1 MYPIEPGEYTPIL
14 FIPGLNGVVYPEV
27 YSTVSAR
34 IASFGY
40 VLIEVDLYW
49 PVEDTLLDEQSIVG
63 INKRSDFILED
74 VDNLKR
80 NPELAFKVLDW
91 VRDKISYCFECITL
105 LFRSAH
111 MNVHT
116 MHCESMGISP
126 HATYMLV
133 FTQKVFS

>member
-1 MYPIEPGEYTPIL
+1 MYPIDPGEYTPIL

-49 PVEDTLLDEQSIVG
+49 PAEDTFLNEQSIAG
-63 INKRSDFILED
+63 LNKPSEPFLED

-80 NPELAFKVLDW
+80 NPELAFKVLNW
-91 VRDKISYCFECITL
+91 VSYEICFECLGFALGVIYNRQTG
-105 LFRSAH
+105 
-111 MNVHT
+111 
-116 MHCESMGISP
+116 C
-126 HATYMLV
+126 
-133 FTQKVFS
+133 